1 MIPHHDNVWG
11 LSEGLSNE
19 DLLEVPPTDI
29 ATSLTGFITAFFTCF
44 SVSLDWSQERAS
56 YKPSPVVAQVAWIS
70 AHTREPVDDL

>member
-11 LSEGLSNE
+11 LSEGFSDE
-19 DLLEVPPTDI
+19 DLLTRELEVLLTDFT
-29 ATSLTGFITAFFTCF
+29 TSLTGFIAAFFTCL

-70 AHTREPVDDL
+70 IQRRQ